1 MDPTRNPSHNYWMQD
16 VRGDIWYFHAPN
28 AKEADWLFRNSGDHA
43 YDYGK
48 LGHEKP
54 RTGRGFK

>member
-1 MDPTRNPSHNYWMQD
+1 MQD